1 MVEPRKPGFPDAW
14 PPPENEDGSRV
25 LKGNPKSLLSSL
37 GVGFLLILV
46 AAFATGRLG
55 ITTIAD
61 TQIGVLVNYMN
72 GSKEVIDTPGI
83 QIYMPGV
90 QEIFLFDRTSQ
101 EFKMQGDYY
110 VNHNHAPR
118 LTVRANDGSNF
129 YFEELTILYEII
141 PGDAALLLEDSG
153 AGDGF
158 KTNWIKA
165 YARSIL
171 RDEFGR
177 YSAVE
182 AADPTQYTTAS
193 AKSRERMNTLLA
205 PHGLRVT
212 QVITPKPKFDKKYER
227 AIEERKE
234 ADQEVERLRAKEEQL
249 VEERGRRLASVLKD
263 KEIEMQ
269 QLIGN
274 LRQDLLRSEQSAIR
288 VIREADSFSIE
299 TKLSGEGFLA
309 ERLAEARGLEAKY
322 SKEAEGL
329 ASRAAALE
337 QRGEVVVREA
347 LIAKLASIR
356 FSFVP
361 YSRDPS
367 PKRLEHQLTGA
378 DLSQLVDDKAA
389 TEKN

>member
-1 MVEPRKPGFPDAW
+1 MVEPRNPGTPDSW
-14 PPPENEDGSRV
+14 PPSEDDLRSRH
-25 LKGNPKSLLSSL
+25 LKGNPKSWLSSL
-37 GVGFLLILV
+37 GVGFLLILAV
-46 AAFATGRLG
+46 AFGTGRLG

-61 TQIGVLVNYMN
+61 TEVGVLVNYMS
-72 GSKEVIDTPGI
+72 GTKEVIDTPGI
-83 QIYMPGV
+83 KIYMPGV
-90 QEIFLFDRTSQ
+90 QEMFLFDRTSQ

-110 VNHNHAPR
+110 VDNNHAPR

-129 YFEELTILYEII
+129 YFEELTILYELI

-193 AKSRERMNTLLA
+193 AKSRERLNDLLA

-212 QVITPKPKFDKKYER
+212 QVITPKPKFDPQYER

-234 ADQEVERLRAKEEQL
+234 ADQEVERLKAKEEQL
-249 VEERGRRLASVLKD
+249 VEERGRRLAGVLKV
-263 KEIEMQ
+263 KEIQMQ
-269 QLIGN
+269 ELIGT
-274 LRQDLLRSEQSAIR
+274 LRQNLLTSEQTAIR
-288 VIREADSFSIE
+288 VTRDADAFAIK
-299 TKLSGEGFLA
+299 TKLDGEGFLA
-309 ERLAEARGLEAKY
+309 QRLAEARGLEAKY
-322 SKEAEGL
+322 TKEAEGL
-329 ASRAAALE
+329 TSRALALE
-337 QRGEVVVREA
+337 QRGEVIVREA
-347 LIAKLASIR
+347 LIEKLASIR
-356 FSFVP
+356 FSFMP

-367 PKRLEHQLTGA
+367 PKRLEHQQTGA
-378 DLSQLVDDKAA
+378 TLGQLVDEKTA
-389 TEKN
+389 TEDN

>member
-1 MVEPRKPGFPDAW
+1 MVEPRNPGTPDSW
-14 PPPENEDGSRV
+14 PPADEDLGSRQIM
-25 LKGNPKSLLSSL
+25 GNPKSWLSSL
-37 GVGFLLILV
+37 GIGFLLILL

-55 ITTIAD
+55 ISTIAD
-61 TQIGVLVNYMN
+61 TEVGVLVNYMN

-110 VNHNHAPR
+110 VDHNHAPK

-129 YFEELTILYEII
+129 YFEELTILFELI

-212 QVITPKPKFDKKYER
+212 QVITPKPKFDLKYER
-227 AIEERKE
+227 SIEERKE
-234 ADQEVERLRAKEEQL
+234 ADQEVERLKAKEEQL
-249 VEERGRRLASVLKD
+249 VEERGRRLASVLKN

-269 QLIGN
+269 SLIGE
-274 LRQDLLRSEQSAIR
+274 LRKDLLESEQSAIR
-288 VIREADSFSIE
+288 ISGEANAFAIQ
-299 TKLSGEGFLA
+299 TKLEGEGFLA
-309 ERLAEARGLEAKY
+309 QRVAEARGLEAKY
-322 SKEAEGL
+322 VKEAEGL
-329 ASRAAALE
+329 SSRAMALE
-337 QRGEVVVREA
+337 ERGEVIVREA
-347 LIAKLASIR
+347 LIKKLGAIR
-356 FSFVP
+356 FSFMP

-367 PKRLEHQLTGA
+367 PKRLEHQQTAG
-378 DLSQLVDDKAA
+378 DLSQMVDEKTA
-389 TEKN
+389 TEDN

>member
-1 MVEPRKPGFPDAW
+1 MVEPRNPGTPESW
-14 PPPENEDGSRV
+14 PPADDDLGSRHI
-25 LKGNPKSLLSSL
+25 KGSPKSWLGSL
-37 GVGFLLILV
+37 GVGFLLILL

-55 ITTIAD
+55 ISTIAD
-61 TQIGVLVNYMN
+61 TEVGVLVNYMN
-72 GSKEVIDTPGI
+72 GTKEVIDTPGI

-101 EFKMQGDYY
+101 EFKMQGEYY
-110 VNHNHAPR
+110 VDNNHAPR

-129 YFEELTILYEII
+129 YFEELTILFELI

-153 AGDGF
+153 AGEGF

-193 AKSRERMNTLLA
+193 AKSRERMNVLLA

-234 ADQEVERLRAKEEQL
+234 ADQEVERLKAKEEQL

-269 QLIGN
+269 ELIGT
-274 LRQDLLRSEQSAIR
+274 LRKGLLESEQSAIR
-288 VIREADSFSIE
+288 INGEANAFAIE
-299 TKLSGEGFLA
+299 TKLEGEGFLA
-309 ERLAEARGLEAKY
+309 QRVAEARGLEAKY
-322 SKEAEGL
+322 TKEAEGL
-329 ASRAAALE
+329 TSRAKALE
-337 QRGEVVVREA
+337 ERGEVIVREA
-347 LIAKLASIR
+347 LIKKLGAIR

-367 PKRLEHQLTGA
+367 PKRLEHQQTAG
-378 DLSQLVDDKAA
+378 DLSQMIDEKTA
-389 TEKN
+389 TEDN